1 MLKGRISAKDWIG
14 HICSNIAGSS
24 GGGKDEQAQATINNC
39 DLLDEVVQ
47 LAVRFVQAKLTW
59 YKIVLL

>member
-24 GGGKDEQAQATINNC
+24 GGGKDEQAQATINDC
-39 DLLDEVVQ
+39 DLLDEAVQ
-47 LAVRFVQAKLTW
+47 LAVRFVQAKLT
-59 YKIVLL
+59 